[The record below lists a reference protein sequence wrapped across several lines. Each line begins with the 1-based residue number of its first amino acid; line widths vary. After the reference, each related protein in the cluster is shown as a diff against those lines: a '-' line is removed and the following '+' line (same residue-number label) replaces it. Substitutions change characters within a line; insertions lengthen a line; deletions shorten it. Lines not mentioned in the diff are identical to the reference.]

1 MNELFTGKKSSEL
14 LEYLHKRRSPLAKKI
29 LGGAAP
35 TPVEL
40 DQILTAAARVPD
52 HGKTF
57 PFYFLV
63 FEGQAREE
71 AGAMIADVFKA
82 ENPDADDDK
91 VQLERERFMRA
102 PMVIG
107 VVYRARPGKHPLW
120 EQIMSAGA
128 ACQNLLLAANA
139 LGYGAQWL
147 SEWYAYHEK
156 TRAGFGLDG
165 RDVLAGFI
173 FLGEASEPSEERDR
187 SDLSEIVTHWRSDAT
202 LNKGDSYN
210 RDKFDIPH
218 LGFKIKAP

>member
-1 MNELFTGKKSSEL
+1 MSELYTGKKSEEVL
-14 LEYLHKRRSPLAKKI
+14 TYLHRRRSPVAKKG

-35 TPVEL
+35 NVQEL
-40 DQILTAAARVPD
+40 EQILSAAARVPD

-63 FEGQAREE
+63 FEGDAREE
-71 AGAMIADVFKA
+71 AGAMIAEVFA
-82 ENPDADDDK
+82 RENPESDADK
-91 VQLERERFMRA
+91 VQLERERFLRA

-120 EQIMSAGA
+120 EQMMSAGA

-147 SEWYAYHEK
+147 TEWYAYHDE

-165 RDVLAGFI
+165 HDVLAGFMY
-173 FLGEASEPSEERDR
+173 LGQPAEPSEERER
-187 SDLSEIVTHWRSDAT
+187 PDLLQIVTHWEPGADVK
-202 LNKGDSYN
+202 KGDVYN
-210 RDKFDIPH
+210 RKKFDIPH
-218 LGFKIKAP
+218 LGFTIKA